1 MPWSSISYIGIV
13 YGSPTVPCHDQLPT
27 VQPASA
33 AAREAW
39 ALRALAAA
47 LAVPKESVRAVPA
60 ASGRRRAQGGAPEV
74 ALVVELAARGAGAL
88 QEADRSA
95 VVRSAARGLRDRV
108 AAGAP
113 N

>member
-1 MPWSSISYIGIV
+1 MPAGWGAEQA
-13 YGSPTVPCHDQLPT
+13 GALLRP
-27 VQPASA
+27 A
-33 AAREAW
+33 AAD
-39 ALRALAAA
+39 AAA

-95 VVRSAARGLRDRV
+95 VVRSAARGQRDRV

-113 N
+113 H